1 MEGLALV
8 TAAERLEMVARPS
21 VVAIEQHQAFVGSR
35 VEASEQVWMA
45 REETTATKVVAKE
58 AESMAVMAV
67 QQETEEMAAAAT
79 HAVQL

>member
-1 MEGLALV
+1 
-8 TAAERLEMVARPS
+8 
-21 VVAIEQHQAFVGSR
+21 
-35 VEASEQVWMA
+35 MA
-45 REETTATKVVAKE
+45 REETIATKVVAKE